1 MSIPD
6 RASNPMADS
15 PSRRAA
21 EAGPARIETLEPRLL
36 LDALTVNGTAA
47 DDLIVLDGPNR
58 TVTVNAGPAINVA
71 GNIDTVNINGLDG
84 NDNITVKPGTDFV
97 TNVDGGDGG
106 DDVLTVDALGYEA
119 GFETGPD
126 RVVVEGHEPVF
137 YTATEQVSTVNTSS
151 SLVIQDGMY
160 DLLDKIADAMDG
172 EVFGI
177 QIPLLGDALQDGA
190 NFFENLRDTLDEAF
204 MDLEASGATGNDLVR
219 QALYNAWYDDL
230 DILVLTDTNG
240 DTNLTWED
248 IPFVDDAGHT
258 QFDIQLYTDVFEY
271 EDDFFFEFDSGF
283 DVLKFTAEG
292 TVDFNIGFTWNLA
305 FGVTK
310 DNSGTEEQHE
320 FYVDTSDP
328 QDIVI
333 NLDAQVPDF
342 EAEGNLAVWH
352 VTITDEDKDDNPAN
366 NTGDVDANGDG
377 LPDSD
382 LDGDG
387 LQPSAL
393 GAVFTVNLRD
403 FDGDDRLTQAELDLI
418 GSTYEL
424 GNLLDA
430 NLTGSLHREID
441 GYEGVEDFFLM
452 DINLGLEL
460 DYEELEELIFG
471 DDSTGAMSLPHYSV
485 EFRLAWALVDR
496 ETETL
501 HDVDPLDKIPVVEF
515 NNITLHVGE
524 FLSNFIGPVLYGC
537 QLAMKPTKPIRDFL
551 NEPMPIISDLAE
563 NDITLIEIVT
573 AAAGPYGELIDALN
587 RLSQAVDN
595 ANAFSGDIAFNFG
608 SFELGGDLRLYNKLE
623 ESAENIIDNLNAL
636 TDVVDIGLNEDDFGF
651 MTGQGGNTPSG
662 LSFPIL
668 TDMGE
673 VVNLLLGGDARL
685 VEFNLPALAFDFD
698 YSMSFPI
705 FPPFLNAGIGG
716 SFDFGIQFGFGYDT
730 YGIRQFAD
738 SGDFADLSQGFYIS
752 DHAETGTDYPE
763 AWLHANISASAF
775 AGVGG
780 LIEAGVRGGIRAA
793 IDIDFH
799 DVDPDGDG
807 PQQPDGRIRF
817 AELQQRLA
825 TGNPFCIFDAQGSL
839 DAYFEAY
846 VWIGLDLGLFEIT
859 LFSDS
864 WTIAEGTILEFNWS
878 CPDEVLPPV
887 LAELAPDGTLRLNM
901 GPRAGNR
908 LRGCTQ
914 DRNESFTVSQQVI
927 ENEDKVV
934 VSALG
939 FEQEFPAADVLRIYG
954 EGGLGNDTIRL
965 QNSLNPTI
973 TAELYGDFLGDT
985 DDGPEATDANGRADD
1000 GIDNEDRL
1008 YAPPGG
1014 GIIRG
1019 GDGNDRLRGGDGID
1033 IMDGGSGDDQL
1044 TGDDSDDVLSG
1055 GSNND
1060 FIRGDTGDDTL
1071 SGGQGDDRLYGRS
1084 GHDVMSGDDGDDF
1097 INGSSGTDTLTG
1109 GEGDDRL
1116 FGGSDD
1122 DIVQGAGGADYIE
1135 GANGDDDIYG
1145 NLANDTILGGQGNDT
1160 IYADDGDDYVFG
1172 DNGAVGD
1179 STFQLEL
1186 IYKVDGD
1193 GKIIL
1198 DANDDPIPADAG
1210 DFWTIAF
1217 DAEEGDDTIYGG
1229 PGSDVLFG
1237 DNGLILLDDG
1247 GQVDQMVPFEPA
1259 TYFGNDILY
1268 GNTGDDTL
1276 LGGHGDD
1283 QYRFEDNFG
1292 VDEVREAAA
1301 GGNDVMDFSAV
1312 TVPLHAEFAS
1322 ITVTDGAGN
1331 QATHDGNN
1339 IENVIGGQN
1348 DDTFQ
1353 FSDGVGVTG
1362 QVDGRGGVDTLDYH
1376 LWSSAVRVHLGE
1388 GWASA
1393 IFGGYPGGAINFEN
1407 ATGGAGHDTLIG
1419 SDGDNVLVGNGGD
1432 DVLTGL
1438 AGDDTI
1444 SGGVGDD
1451 LLDGGIGD
1459 DSLHGGPGNDTMT
1472 GGMGD
1477 DTYVLVPGSIDEVE
1491 DQAGVDLLDFSG
1503 AVWPV
1508 TVDLRI
1514 GNGRKQ
1520 RVDEQEN
1527 LLAITGLIENVIGS
1541 PFADVIRGNAADNTL
1556 AGGAGNDVLLGDAG
1570 DDTLVGDGGGDR
1582 LDGGLGNDILS
1593 GGDGDDT
1600 LLGNSGDDALH
1611 GDGGDDALDGG
1622 RGSDRLDGGAGDDR
1636 IDGGG
1641 SRRDRDL
1648 LDHSA
1653 DPAGV
1658 VVDLSAGV
1666 AADGYGDADTVS
1678 NVNGAVGSAF
1688 DDDMTGTDRDDFLEG
1703 GAGNDLLFGERGS
1716 DTLVGGEGMDWLE
1729 GGTGNDRLEGGADND
1744 VLFGNEGDDRLDGG
1758 ADNDHLLGGLDDD
1771 TLAPGGGDDRVEGN
1785 EGDDALDFF
1794 ASAAGIDLDL
1804 GIIGSGQTL
1813 DAAGNR
1819 LTLLDPIENV
1829 FGSPFDDRLAGND
1842 LDNLLD
1848 ARGGNDTLL
1857 GGPGNDRLVGG
1868 SGTDTVDYAGVAAGV
1883 DVDLWRGRAN
1893 QDGQGGRDR
1902 LADIENA
1909 IGSASGDTLRAGRAG
1924 STLVGGQGDDT
1935 LVGGLGNDRL
1945 LGGDGSDT
1953 LQAGRRSGAQMFGG
1967 AGDDTLLG
1975 GHGDD
1980 ELHGD
1985 DGADVLDGGFGTDRL
2000 DGGPGDDIMTGHSN
2014 RSGTDFLDYS
2024 ADPTGVVVHLN
2035 APTVTDGFGDTD
2047 TITDFHG
2054 VIGTDQKDVLTGTPG
2069 NDVLD
2074 GRAGDDDLSGGAGND
2089 TYRFAGPGT
2098 RTLADTGGT
2107 DTLDFSAVGAAVV
2120 VDLSGPAGLQGVGPG
2135 IVIDLNGA
2143 DFENLIGTPFGD
2155 TFVGNNAANRLDG
2168 GAGDDTLQGLAG
2180 GDTLVGGPGID
2191 TVDYAAAPEG
2201 VQIYLGR
2208 GWGFDGRGRRSWDRL
2223 TDVENALGS
2232 PFDDTLQGG
2241 RNGGLL
2247 AGGAGD
2253 DSLTAFSGDT
2263 VLMGEAGNDTLT
2275 GGRGGDT
2282 LLGGPGNDL
2291 IDARWGDNLL
2301 RGEDGNDTL
2310 KGGRG
2315 NDVLQGGADNDTLED
2330 RAGDNRLSGDD
2341 GDDVLTGG
2349 HGNDRLEGGPGDD
2362 LIDGGW
2368 GADLVRGGAGN
2379 DTLDGGGAR
2388 RGMDLLDYS
2397 ADPAGVAV
2405 DLGAGDALDGFG
2417 NADIICGFGGVI
2429 GSAFA
2434 DVLTGTDGADR
2445 LLGGGA
2451 LVGTDRLVG
2460 GLGDDTYVPGAG
2472 STRVQEAADGGVDT
2486 LDFSA
2491 AGLGVTVDLGILS
2504 ADQTF
2509 DAAGSSLRL
2518 DAPFERVIGSPFD
2531 DWLSGNDLDNRLDGG
2546 AGDDRLAG
2554 GPGTDVLVGGDG
2566 TDTADY
2572 SAAPAGVE
2580 VHLGRRRADHDGTV
2594 DANGKPVSDRIE
2606 GVENLVGSAFGDL
2619 LTGDRLA
2626 NTLDGGNGNDTI
2638 AGGLGNDL
2646 LRGQGGDDTLQDSGG
2661 NNILRGGDGNDDLTA
2676 ARYGGNQLFGD
2687 AGNDTLTGGYG
2698 NDELHGGDG
2707 HDVLEAGRYGDNR
2720 LYGNAGDDILYGSAA
2735 NSDLHGGDGNDQLL
2749 GGSGNERLYGDAGV
2763 DDLRG
2768 DAGNDYLHGGDG
2780 GDLLRGGPGQDV
2792 LDGWT
2797 GGDWLFGDENADRL
2811 MGWSGNDDLRSDGGD
2826 DWLFGEDDDD
2836 ILAGEDGANGL
2847 DAGPGDDIINRSE
2860 ADHYLVLGQ
2869 GTDTVNDPP
2878 PGP

>member
-1 MSIPD
+1 MTSPD
-6 RASNPMADS
+6 RVTSLAADS
-15 PSRRAA
+15 PSLRAA
-21 EAGPARIETLEPRLL
+21 DAGPAKIEALEPRLL
-36 LDALTVNGTAA
+36 LDALTVDGTAN
-47 DDLIVLDGPNR
+47 DDVIVLDGPNR
-58 TVTVNAGPAINVA
+58 TVTVNADPPIDLA
-71 GNIDTVNINGLDG
+71 GTIDTVNINGLDG
-84 NDNITVKPGTDFV
+84 DDDITVKPGTDFV
-97 TNVDGGDGG
+97 TNVDGGDSG

-137 YTATEQVSTVNTSS
+137 YTVATEQVSTVNTSS

-204 MDLEASGATGNDLVR
+204 MDLEGSGAVGNDLVR

-230 DILVLTDTNG
+230 EVLVLTDTNG
-240 DTNLTWED
+240 DTNVTWED
-248 IPFVDDAGHT
+248 IQFVDDAGHT
-258 QFDIQLYTDVFEY
+258 QFNIQLYTDVFEY

-283 DVLKFTAEG
+283 DVLQFTAEG

-320 FYVDTSDP
+320 FYVDTSSP

-333 NLDAQVPDF
+333 NLDAQIPDF
-342 EAEGNLAVWH
+342 QAEGTLGVWH
-352 VTITDEDKDDNPAN
+352 VSITDEDKDDDTDN
-366 NTGDVDANGDG
+366 NTGDLDANGDG

-382 LDGDG
+382 LDSDG

-393 GAVFTVNLRD
+393 GAVFTINLRD
-403 FDGDDRLTQAELDLI
+403 FDGDDRLTQEELDLI

-441 GYEGVEDFFLM
+441 GYQGVEDFFLM

-460 DYEELEELIFG
+460 DWGELEELVFG
-471 DDSTGAMSLPHYSV
+471 NDGTGAMSLPHYAV
-485 EFRLAWALVDR
+485 DFRLAWALVDR

-501 HDVDPLDKIPVVEF
+501 HDVDPLDKIPIVEF
-515 NNITLHVGE
+515 NNITMYVGE
-524 FLSNFIGPVLYGC
+524 FLSKFIGPVLYGY
-537 QLAMKPTKPIRDFL
+537 QLAMKPTKPLRDFL

-608 SFELGGDLRLYNKLE
+608 SFELAGDLRLYNKLE
-623 ESAENIIDNLNAL
+623 ESAENIIDNLTAL
-636 TDVVDIGLNEDDFGF
+636 TDVVDIGLNEDGYGF
-651 MTGQGGNTPSG
+651 MTGQGGNVPSG

-668 TDMGE
+668 TDVGE
-673 VVNLLLGGDARL
+673 VVKLLLGGDARL
-685 VEFNLPALAFDFD
+685 VEFNLPALAFQFD
-698 YSMSFPI
+698 YDMNFPI
-705 FPPFLNAGIGG
+705 FPPFLNAGIEG

-730 YGIRQFAD
+730 YGIRQYAD

-752 DHAETGTDYPE
+752 DHAESGTDEPE
-763 AWLHANISASAF
+763 AWLYAGISASAF
-775 AGVGG
+775 AGIGG
-780 LIEAGVRGGIRAA
+780 LVEAGVRGGIRAA
-793 IDIDFH
+793 IEIDFH
-799 DVDPDGDG
+799 DIDPDGNG
-807 PQQPDGRIRF
+807 PLQPDGRIRF
-817 AELQQRLA
+817 AELQQRA
-825 TGNPFCIFDAQGSL
+825 ARNPFCIFDAQGSL

-846 VWIGLDLGLFEIT
+846 VWVGLDLGLFEIT

-878 CPDEVLPPV
+878 CAENFEPPV
-887 LAELAPDGTLRLNM
+887 LATLLPDGTLALNM
-901 GPRAGNR
+901 GPRAHLR
-908 LRGCTQ
+908 LNACTE
-914 DRNESFTVSQQVI
+914 DRNESFTVSQKVI
-927 ENEDKVV
+927 DSEDKVV

-965 QNSLNPTI
+965 QNSLNPAI
-973 TAELYGDFLGDT
+973 TAELYGDFAGDT
-985 DDGPEATDANGRADD
+985 DDGPEATDGNGHADD

-1019 GDGNDRLRGGDGID
+1019 GDGNDRLRGSDGID

-1044 TGDDSDDVLSG
+1044 IGDDANDVLSG

-1097 INGSSGTDTLTG
+1097 IDGSSGIDTLTG

-1116 FGGSDD
+1116 FGGSGD
-1122 DIVQGAGGADYIE
+1122 DIIHGGGGADYIE

-1160 IYADDGDDYVFG
+1160 IRADDGDDYLFG
-1172 DNGAVGD
+1172 DNGAVSD

-1198 DANDDPIPADAG
+1198 DENDNPIPADEG
-1210 DFWTIAF
+1210 DSWTIAF
-1217 DAEEGDDTIYGG
+1217 DASDGDDTLYGG
-1229 PGSDVLFG
+1229 PGSDILFG

-1247 GQVDQMVPFEPA
+1247 GHVDQMVPFEPA

-1292 VDEVREAAA
+1292 VDEVREAAD

-1322 ITVTDGAGN
+1322 VTVTDGAGN

-1353 FSDGVGVTG
+1353 FNDGVGVTG

-1388 GWASA
+1388 GWAPA
-1393 IFGGYPGGAINFEN
+1393 VFGGYPGGAINFEN
-1407 ATGGAGHDTLIG
+1407 ATGGAGHDILIG

-1438 AGDDTI
+1438 AGDDTLTA
-1444 SGGVGDD
+1444 GDGSD
-1451 LLDGGIGD
+1451 TLDGGDGHD
-1459 DSLHGGPGNDTMT
+1459 TLAGGAGNDRMT

-1514 GNGRKQ
+1514 GNGRTQ
-1520 RVDEQEN
+1520 RVDEQGN
-1527 LLAITGLIENVIGS
+1527 LLAMTGLIENVIGS
-1541 PFADVIRGNAADNTL
+1541 PFADAIRGNAADNTL

-1570 DDTLVGDGGGDR
+1570 DDTLVGDAGNDL
-1582 LDGGLGNDILS
+1582 LDGGAGNDILN
-1593 GGDGDDT
+1593 GGDGSDT
-1600 LLGNSGDDALH
+1600 LLGNSGDDELH
-1611 GDGGDDALDGG
+1611 GDAGADVLDGG

-1636 IDGGG
+1636 IDGGA

-1678 NVNGAVGSAF
+1678 NVDGAVGSAF
-1688 DDDMTGTDRDDFLEG
+1688 DDNMTGTDRDDFLEG
-1703 GAGNDLLFGERGS
+1703 GPGDDLLFGEGGS
-1716 DTLVGGEGMDWLE
+1716 DTLLGGGGIDWLE
-1729 GGTGNDRLEGGADND
+1729 GGPGNDRLEGGADND
-1744 VLFGNEGDDRLDGG
+1744 ALFGNEGGDRLDGG
-1758 ADNDHLLGGLDDD
+1758 AGDDHLEGGLDDD

-1785 EGDDALDFF
+1785 EGNDALDFV
-1794 ASAAGIDLDL
+1794 ASAAAIDLDL
-1804 GIIGSGQTL
+1804 GILGGGQTL

-1842 LDNLLD
+1842 LDNVLD
-1848 ARGGNDTLL
+1848 GRSGDDTLL
-1857 GGPGNDRLVGG
+1857 GGRGNDRLVGG
-1868 SGTDTVDYAGVAAGV
+1868 SGTDTVDYTGAPAGV
-1883 DVDLWRGRAN
+1883 DVDLWRGWA
-1893 QDGQGGRDR
+1893 QEDGHGGRDR
-1902 LADIENA
+1902 LTDVENA
-1909 IGSASGDTLRAGRAG
+1909 IGSAFGDTLRGGRAG

-1935 LVGGLGNDRL
+1935 LVGGAGNDIL
-1945 LGGDGSDT
+1945 NGGDGSDT
-1953 LQAGRRSGAQMFGG
+1953 LLGNS
-1967 AGDDTLLG
+1967 GDDA
-1975 GHGDD
+1975 
-1980 ELHGD
+1980 LHGD
-1985 DGADVLDGGFGTDRL
+1985 GGDDALDGGRGSDRL
-2000 DGGPGDDIMTGHSN
+2000 DGGPGDDMMTGHSN
-2014 RSGTDFLDYS
+2014 RRGTDFLDYS
-2024 ADPTGVVVHLN
+2024 ADPAGVVVDLG
-2035 APTVTDGFGDTD
+2035 AGDAIDGFGNAD
-2047 TITDFHG
+2047 IISGFAG
-2054 VIGTDQKDVLTGTPG
+2054 VIGSAFADVLTGT
-2069 NDVLD
+2069 D
-2074 GRAGDDDLSGGAGND
+2074 GADHLLGGGALVGTDRLAGGLGDDTYVPGAGS
-2089 TYRFAGPGT
+2089 T
-2098 RTLADTGGT
+2098 RAQEAADGGV
-2107 DTLDFSAVGAAVV
+2107 DTLDFSAAGLGVT
-2120 VDLSGPAGLQGVGPG
+2120 VDLG
-2135 IVIDLNGA
+2135 ILGA
-2143 DFENLIGTPFGD
+2143 DQTFDAAGSRLRLDGPFEHVIGSPFD
-2155 TFVGNNAANRLDG
+2155 DRLSGNDLDNRLDG

-2180 GDTLVGGPGID
+2180 SDTLVGGPGID

-2208 GWGFDGRGRRSWDRL
+2208 GVGFDGRGRRSRDRL

-2253 DSLTAFSGDT
+2253 DSLRAFWGGT
-2263 VLMGEAGNDTLT
+2263 VLMGEGGNDTLT
-2275 GGRGGDT
+2275 GGRGDDT

-2291 IDARWGDNLL
+2291 LDVRWGDNLL
-2301 RGEDGNDTL
+2301 RGEDGHDTL
-2310 KGGRG
+2310 KGGLG
-2315 NDVLQGGADNDTLED
+2315 NDVL
-2330 RAGDNRLSGDD
+2330 
-2341 GDDVLTGG
+2341 
-2349 HGNDRLEGGPGDD
+2349 EGG
-2362 LIDGGW
+2362 
-2368 GADLVRGGAGN
+2368 
-2379 DTLDGGGAR
+2379 
-2388 RGMDLLDYS
+2388 
-2397 ADPAGVAV
+2397 
-2405 DLGAGDALDGFG
+2405 
-2417 NADIICGFGGVI
+2417 
-2429 GSAFA
+2429 
-2434 DVLTGTDGADR
+2434 
-2445 LLGGGA
+2445 
-2451 LVGTDRLVG
+2451 
-2460 GLGDDTYVPGAG
+2460 
-2472 STRVQEAADGGVDT
+2472 
-2486 LDFSA
+2486 
-2491 AGLGVTVDLGILS
+2491 
-2504 ADQTF
+2504 
-2509 DAAGSSLRL
+2509 
-2518 DAPFERVIGSPFD
+2518 
-2531 DWLSGNDLDNRLDGG
+2531 
-2546 AGDDRLAG
+2546 
-2554 GPGTDVLVGGDG
+2554 
-2566 TDTADY
+2566 
-2572 SAAPAGVE
+2572 
-2580 VHLGRRRADHDGTV
+2580 
-2594 DANGKPVSDRIE
+2594 
-2606 GVENLVGSAFGDL
+2606 
-2619 LTGDRLA
+2619 
-2626 NTLDGGNGNDTI
+2626 
-2638 AGGLGNDL
+2638 
-2646 LRGQGGDDTLQDSGG
+2646 
-2661 NNILRGGDGNDDLTA
+2661 
-2676 ARYGGNQLFGD
+2676 

-2707 HDVLEAGRYGDNR
+2707 HDVLEAGRYGDSR
-2720 LYGNAGDDILYGSAA
+2720 LYGNAGDDILYGGAG
-2735 NSDLHGGDGNDQLL
+2735 NSELHGGDGNDQLL

-2768 DAGNDYLHGGDG
+2768 EAGNDYLHGGDG
-2780 GDLLRGGPGQDV
+2780 GDFLRGGLGQDV

-2811 MGWSGNDDLRSDGGD
+2811 MGWSGDDDLRGGGGD

-2836 ILAGEDGANGL
+2836 ILGGEDGANGL